1 MPRTAT
7 RDSQGDVPAGAGHNQ
22 ITAQSAKQYVDRI
35 ERLYD
40 DLASEKGEYMRKAK
54 TIREDIA
61 LVLDDAKTAGIP
73 KKELKAVIKTRD
85 LERRAQAIR
94 DDLEADSQETFDQ
107 IRVALGDLADTP
119 LGEAA
124 LDRAVA

>member
-1 MPRTAT
+1 MPSLH
-7 RDSQGDVPAGAGHNQ
+7 DSQGEVPAGAGHNR
-22 ITAQSAKQYVDRI
+22 IPAAKATEFVGRI

-40 DLASEKGEYMRKAK
+40 DLASAKGEYMRRAK

-61 LVLDDAKTAGIP
+61 LVIDDAKTAGIP

-85 LERRAQAIR
+85 LERKAQAIR

-107 IRVALGDLADTP
+107 IRLALGDLADTP

-124 LDRAVA
+124 LGLA